1 MNRALLPVHGLSRQM
16 TLSVPL
22 TQKYR
27 AMFAILAIVYNTI
40 LATVYN
46 TILATVYNT
55 ILAIVYNTEVTNYV
69 TVMNKHMLPHYILIQ
84 GDPQRTRL
92 QRRLN
97 RIYVCFLIFKILCN
111 LKLGSFVAMSI
122 NRS

>member
-1 MNRALLPVHGLSRQM
+1 MCTTGRFKGTVVNRALLPVHGLSREM

-27 AMFAILAIVYNTI
+27 AMFAILAIVY
-40 LATVYN
+40 Y
-46 TILATVYNT
+46 
-55 ILAIVYNTEVTNYV
+55 TEVTNYV
-69 TVMNKHMLPHYILIQ
+69 TVMNKHMIPHHILIQ